1 MDLES
6 SIFYIRRTSLPITNF
21 RDETFNYKDDFFD
34 LSSRIQDGKLDLTS
48 NSVRFMLAKILN
60 SELTPR
66 NLNYT
71 GYFELIVIGDFE
83 SEVNLVEE
91 VANSLTT
98 FYLNTEILPR
108 IRPINENYLR
118 ENIEKYNDIINKTVL
133 IYDREESIF

>member
-48 NSVRFMLAKILN
+48 NSVRFMLAKILS